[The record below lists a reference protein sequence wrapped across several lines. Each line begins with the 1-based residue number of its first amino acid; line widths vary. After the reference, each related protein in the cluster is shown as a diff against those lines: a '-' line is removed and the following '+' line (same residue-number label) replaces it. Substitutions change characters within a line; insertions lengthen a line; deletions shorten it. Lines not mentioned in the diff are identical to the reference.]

1 MEQPLFAPGDRVVC
15 VDSSKGRSLGLMEG
29 REYTIIAIKRKS
41 CCGSILVHV
50 GITGKSGSSI
60 CRCGVKKPLYDNIN
74 WKSQTR
80 FVPVDF
86 DRYAEETFHQSLKG
100 KPVNA

>member
-15 VDSSKGRSLGLMEG
+15 VDSKGIDHFITEG
-29 REYTIIAIKRKS
+29 KCYTVVSVKREP
-41 CCGSILVHV
+41 CCGMITISI
-50 GITGKSGSSI
+50 GIEFGAYSI
-60 CRCGVKKPLYDNIN
+60 CTCGHKEVNN
-74 WKSQTR
+74 HHVRQTR